1 MRRVLVIDD
10 DKLVREMA
18 RILLNAQGYDVVLA
32 DGGAA
37 GIEAARANQFDV
49 VIVDLFMPDIDGLK
63 VMGAIRQSNPDM
75 PMIAASGFMFDGT
88 CPPMPNF
95 EIMAEEAGAV
105 ATLYKPFRPAALLQ
119 AVERALSKAA
129 A

>member
-1 MRRVLVIDD
+1 MRRILVIDD

-18 RILLNAQGYDVVLA
+18 RILLAAQGYDVVLA
-32 DGGAA
+32 AGGAA
-37 GIEAARANQFDV
+37 GIEAARSSQFDV
-49 VIVDLFMPDIDGLK
+49 AIVDLFMPDIDGLK
-63 VMGAIRQSNPDM
+63 VMETIRQSAPNL

-95 EIMAEEAGAV
+95 ETMAAEAGAV
-105 ATLYKPFRPAALLQ
+105 TTLYKPFRQGALLQ
-119 AVERALSKAA
+119 AVEQALGKAA

>member
-10 DKLVREMA
+10 EKLVREMA
-18 RILLNAQGYDVVLA
+18 RILLRAEGYDVVLA

-37 GIEAARANQFDV
+37 GIEAARSNQFDV
-49 VIVDLFMPDIDGLK
+49 IIVDLFMPDIDGLT
-63 VMGAIRQSNPDM
+63 VMKTIRQTAPAM
-75 PMIAASGFMFDGT
+75 PMIAASGFLFDGT

-95 EIMAEEAGAV
+95 ETMAEDAGAV

-119 AVERALSKAA
+119 AVEQALSKAA

>member
-18 RILLNAQGYDVVLA
+18 RILLSGQGYDVVLA
-32 DGGAA
+32 KDGAA
-37 GIEAARANQFDV
+37 GIEAARSGHFDA
-49 VIVDLFMPDIDGLK
+49 VIVDLFMPDINGFK
-63 VMGAIRQSNPDM
+63 VMGTIRQSKPNM

-95 EIMAEEAGAV
+95 ETMAAEAGAV

-119 AVERALSKAA
+119 VVKQALSKAA

>member
-1 MRRVLVIDD
+1 MRSVLVIDD
-10 DKLVREMA
+10 DKLVREAA
-18 RILLNAQGYDVVLA
+18 RILLSGEGYDVVLA

-37 GIEAARANQFDV
+37 GIEAARSSQFDV
-49 VIVDLFMPDIDGLK
+49 IIVDLFMPDINGLK
-63 VMGAIRQSNPDM
+63 VMGTIRQSNPGV

-88 CPPMPNF
+88 CPSMPAF
-95 EIMAEEAGAV
+95 ESMAAEAGAV

-119 AVERALSKAA
+119 AVEQALGKAA